1 MCVCVCKEREG
12 EGVGPR
18 CTEGVG
24 PKVYGRG
31 WGQLYRGGR
40 GRGRVYLLHTA
51 ELEGRSL
58 KEAHG
63 MVLPCRHH
71 TEGPHGTVVDGVDGL
86 AVSRYLSN
94 RRSRVPQD
102 DVSKPEQWR
111 RGW

>member
-1 MCVCVCKEREG
+1 MYEG
-12 EGVGPR
+12 GGAQGVREGVGP
-18 CTEGVG
+18 TV
-24 PKVYGRG
+24 RG
-31 WGQLYRGGR
+31 

-71 TEGPHGTVVDGVDGL
+71 TEGPHRTVVDGVDGL